1 MNTFIDFKFSNT
13 HLETQEILQRLE
25 MKQIILK
32 VNEINEKRNEFNKIF
47 SQEKLNIIDRKN
59 EITNTIINYIES
71 MNYINDVLSIMQH
84 VQDYFVSILL
94 ILLILLFNFR

>member
-1 MNTFIDFKFSNT
+1 
-13 HLETQEILQRLE
+13 